1 MKIKLFMVLALSHE
15 LFAFMSPEEMM
26 DKMTMKNAKAMM
38 MMPLHPQEKISQGIR
53 LMEKMSHALEIARE
67 LIVESNND

>member
-1 MKIKLFMVLALSHE
+1 MVLALSHE

-38 MMPLHPQEKISQGIR
+38 MMPLHPQEKISQGMR
-53 LMEKMSHALEIARE
+53 LMEKISHAL
-67 LIVESNND
+67 